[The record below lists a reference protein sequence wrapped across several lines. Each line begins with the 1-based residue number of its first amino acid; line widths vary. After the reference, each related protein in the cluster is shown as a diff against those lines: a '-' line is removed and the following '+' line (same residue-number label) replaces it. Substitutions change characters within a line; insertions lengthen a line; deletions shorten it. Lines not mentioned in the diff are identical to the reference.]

1 MPSTLPDA
9 SHANPPPARS
19 RWNWAGGGFVVA
31 LLTGVACGWAL
42 QQGGDWHQGLA
53 WERALLGALPRD
65 FPPLVDA
72 AFLLLPW
79 LGTNITLMPFVFGA
93 ALWLWRAGRRDLA
106 VHLAVVQVGSW
117 ALNMSLKLLFDRTRP
132 SLWEKRGQ
140 FALASYPSGHA
151 IATVAVLVTVALLLY
166 REQGWRW
173 PVVVVA
179 LLGAVSL
186 YSRLYLGVHWPGDV
200 LAGVL
205 VGAIWL
211 YATVRAFA
219 ARPSAAARAGAP
231 GHPAGARRA

>member
-1 MPSTLPDA
+1 MPSTLPA
-9 SHANPPPARS
+9 PPVAPSPPPAHS
-19 RWNWAGGGFVVA
+19 RWEWAGGGFALA

-42 QQGGDWHQGLA
+42 QQAGDWHQGLA
-53 WERALLGALPRD
+53 WERALLAALPRD

-79 LGTNITLMPFVFGA
+79 LGTNLTLMPFVLGA
-93 ALWLWRAGRRDLA
+93 ALWLARAGRRDLA
-106 VHLAVVQVGSW
+106 LHLAVVQVGSW
-117 ALNMSLKLLFDRTRP
+117 ALNMALKTIFDRTRP

-140 FALASYPSGHA
+140 FAMASYPSGHA
-151 IATVAVLVTVALLLY
+151 IATVAVLVTVAFVLY
-166 REQGWRW
+166 RERGWRW
-173 PVVVVA
+173 PVVAVA

-219 ARPSAAARAGAP
+219 PRARASSHRP
-231 GHPAGARRA
+231 

>member
-1 MPSTLPDA
+1 L
-9 SHANPPPARS
+9 
-19 RWNWAGGGFVVA
+19 
-31 LLTGVACGWAL
+31 AL
-42 QQGGDWHQGLA
+42 QQAGDWHQGLP
-53 WERALLGALPRD
+53 WEHALLAALPRD

-79 LGTNITLMPFVFGA
+79 LGTNITLMPFVLGT
-93 ALWLWRAGRRDLA
+93 ALWLARSGRRDLA

-117 ALNMSLKLLFDRTRP
+117 ALNMTLKALFDRTRP

-140 FALASYPSGHA
+140 FAMASYPSGHA
-151 IATVAVLVTVALLLY
+151 IATVAVLVTVAYLLY
-166 REQGWRW
+166 RERGWRW
-173 PVVVVA
+173 PVVLVA

-186 YSRLYLGVHWPGDV
+186 YSRLYLGVHWPSDV

-219 ARPSAAARAGAP
+219 ARPAATAAAAAGAAGP
-231 GHPAGARRA
+231 AGAAGHPAEARRA